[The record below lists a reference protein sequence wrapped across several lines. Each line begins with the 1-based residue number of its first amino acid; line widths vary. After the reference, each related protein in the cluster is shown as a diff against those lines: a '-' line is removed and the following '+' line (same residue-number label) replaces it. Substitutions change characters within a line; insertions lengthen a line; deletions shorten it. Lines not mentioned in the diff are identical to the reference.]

1 MKYKNK
7 IISFFLLLTF
17 TAFVSLSC
25 QQQAGSN
32 INASTNTAPTV
43 KAQTP
48 TEAFKMLY
56 AAVKAKDTERIKQ
69 MMSRGTLVFADGY
82 AQQTKQTV
90 TKVLENGFTAPTLA
104 ESLPEIRDE
113 RVKDNFGRIEVRN
126 DRENRWDD
134 LPFVFE
140 DDGWKLAVGDI
151 FQNIFDPNQTLPK
164 GKAQLEMDA
173 SNKAVPVPS
182 GSVTKMPD
190 DVDSNKSANLPPDGI
205 KSIEVPKEKKP

>member
-48 TEAFKMLY
+48 TEAFKMIF

-69 MMSRGTLVFADGY
+69 MMSKGTLVFAEGY
-82 AQQTKQTV
+82 AQQTKQTI
-90 TKVLENGFTAPTLA
+90 TKVLENGFTAPALA

-134 LPFVFE
+134 LPFVLE
-140 DDGWKLAVGDI
+140 DGGWKLAVGDI
-151 FQNIFDPNQTLPK
+151 FQNIFDPNQTLAK

-190 DVDSNKSANLPPDGI
+190 DVDSNKSAKMPPAGN
-205 KSIEVPKEKKP
+205 KSVEVPKEKKP